1 MIQFLVA
8 LFIIAFIIAI
18 FDWVFSV
25 AIPIVIVYVLFPI
38 IGFFVIKYLYRFI
51 KHLYN
56 YFFIKSD
63 NNYTSFQKVNSTHDD
78 SKTWSEKEQETIQK
92 YKKRKEKRKKVTKER
107 DRATKERER
116 VRINHRDANYQTEP
130 YTYEISTHGNESLA
144 IRYGIANQEK
154 KIKKYY
160 YFEKGGVKKHN
171 KDRDEVYY
179 VPSNKIRNQKNKR
192 IKNDLYEVS
201 LSDYRNRVAMAV
213 IEKGAEYVKTF
224 YPIDENWFNQHE
236 ELELTLKGN
245 GTFSLKELATF
256 HVNKTINN
264 K

>member
-1 MIQFLVA
+1 MMQFLVV
-8 LFIIAFIIAI
+8 LFVLAFIVAI

-25 AIPIVIVYVLFPI
+25 AIPVVIAYILLPIV
-38 IGFFVIKYLYRFI
+38 GFFVIKYLYRFI

-63 NNYTSFQKVNSTHDD
+63 NNYTSFQKVNSAHDD
-78 SKTWSEKEQETIQK
+78 LKTWSEKEQEAIQK
-92 YKKRKEKRKKVTKER
+92 YKKRKEKRKKVTEEW
-107 DRATKERER
+107 DRAAKERER
-116 VRINHRDANYQTEP
+116 VRINHRDSNYQTEP
-130 YTYEISTHGNESLA
+130 YTYEIGIHGNESLA

-179 VPSNKIRNQKNKR
+179 VPSNKIRIQKNKR

-213 IEKGAEYVKTF
+213 IEKGTEYVKTF